1 VGFIKQAQGAAL
13 CHYLL
18 LADNGAYR
26 VKLAG
31 VLRTFF
37 LGDASP
43 DDLPKAL
50 GKSCEE
56 IEKELDAFMKDR
68 VAKE

>member
-1 VGFIKQAQGAAL
+1 VGFFKQAQGAAL

-18 LADNGAYR
+18 LAENGAYR

-31 VLRTFF
+31 VIRKF
-37 LGDASP
+37 LKGDATP

-56 IEKELDAFMKDR
+56 IQKELDAFMQDLIETK
-68 VAKE
+68 